1 MKKTNLGR
9 RRFLGNMAG
18 ASLAA
23 SPLGMLLSMR
33 NAMAADDYSNFS
45 DYKALV
51 CVFLH
56 GGNDAINMMVPMET
70 SAYAAYANLR
80 GSLAVNKNELL
91 PLNGV
96 SHGFHPGLPKLQGYF
111 NEGKLALVSNVGN
124 LIEPVTKQQYLDWEQ
139 NGGNGIKLPPELFSH
154 NDQSFFWQTSYG
166 ATTSGSGVS
175 SGWGGRIADLMAA
188 SNSNPYVPITITLD
202 GHSPWETAAAT
213 SQLGLNYWDG
223 VSGFEGLRKEDWPP
237 WANDRNAT
245 WAQLLSQSG
254 SSKNVLEKQIVE
266 AIQRTRSRVTEVKAA
281 LARTWNQA
289 DNKDIFQT
297 TYNSENDLAAQ
308 LRMVARMIYNHAD
321 LGQKRQ
327 IFAVSI
333 GGWDTHGSQAGTHP
347 QLLGALDEALDSFY
361 QTLVEM
367 GLEQQVTTFT
377 SSEFGRTLGVNGDG
391 TDHGWGTHLM
401 VMGDAVAGQQIYGDP
416 PVIELDSPDD
426 IGNALLPRLATEQY
440 GATLARWFGITEAD
454 LDLIFPNLGNF
465 SSRNI
470 GFMS

>member
-1 MKKTNLGR
+1 MKKTNLDR
-9 RRFLGNMAG
+9 RRFLGGMAG

-33 NAMAADDYSNFS
+33 SALAADDYSNLG

-56 GGNDAINMMVPMET
+56 GGNDAINMLVPSNA
-70 SAYAAYANLR
+70 SAHAAYANLR
-80 GSLAVNKNELL
+80 GDLAVPRNTLL
-91 PLNGV
+91 PLNGID
-96 SHGFHPGLPKLQGYF
+96 HGFHPQLPKLQSYF
-111 NEGKLALVSNVGN
+111 NQGKLALVSNVGN

-139 NGGNGIKLPPELFSH
+139 NGAGGIKLPPELFSH

-166 ATTSGSGVS
+166 ATTTGSGVS
-175 SGWGGRIADLMAA
+175 SGWAGRMADLMAA

-202 GHSPWETAAAT
+202 GHSPWQTAAAT
-213 SQLGLNYWDG
+213 SQLGLNFWDG
-223 VSGFEGLRKEDWPP
+223 ISGFEGLEANDWPP

-245 WAQLLSQSG
+245 WAQLLDITG
-254 SSKNVLEKQIVE
+254 GGGNALEKQIVE

-281 LARTWNQA
+281 LARTWDEPN
-289 DNKDIFQT
+289 DKDIFQT
-297 TYNSENDLAAQ
+297 PYNKDNYLAAS
-308 LRMVARMIYNHAD
+308 LRMVARMIHNHAD
-321 LGQKRQ
+321 FGQKRQ

-333 GGWDTHGSQAGTHP
+333 GGWDTHGSQASDHP
-347 QLLGALDEALDSFY
+347 RLLGELDEALDSFY

-367 GLEQQVTTFT
+367 NLQQQVTTFT

-401 VMGDAVAGQQIYGDP
+401 VLGDAVSGQQVYGDL

-426 IGNALLPRLATEQY
+426 IGNALLPKLSTEQY
-440 GATLARWFGITEAD
+440 GATLARWFGITNAD
-454 LDLIFPNLGNF
+454 LDLVFPNLGNF
-465 SSRNI
+465 GSSDI